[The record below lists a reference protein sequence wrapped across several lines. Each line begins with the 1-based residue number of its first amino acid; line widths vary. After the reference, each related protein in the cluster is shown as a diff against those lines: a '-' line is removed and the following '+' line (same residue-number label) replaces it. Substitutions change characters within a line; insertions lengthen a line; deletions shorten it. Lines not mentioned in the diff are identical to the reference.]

1 MLHKTLKQDI
11 KNVDSE
17 ISIVKLI
24 ESNYKDKLTYT
35 IEIKQGKFVTELQFN
50 QDVNKA
56 FSVYYNL
63 KNVDVYLDKFTDR
76 ISSKKR
82 ACCACGALDTMLY
95 SFDDNSLLCE
105 NCASENNLI

>member
-17 ISIVKLI
+17 ITIVKLI
-24 ESNYKDKLTYT
+24 ESNYKERLTYT
-35 IEIKQGKFVTELQFN
+35 IEFKQGNFVSELQFN
-50 QDVNKA
+50 QDVNKC
-56 FSVYYNL
+56 FSVFYSL

-82 ACCACGALDTMLY
+82 TCNACGALDTMLY
-95 SFDDNSLLCE
+95 SFDDNVLLCE
-105 NCASENNLI
+105 NCASQNNLI